1 MIDNSLT
8 MTSLFAFILA
18 LAISFACTPAV
29 RMLAIKIKAVDVPK
43 DNRRMH
49 KVPIPRMGGLAIFAG
64 FLVSVLFFVPLGTE
78 FRSILIGA
86 LILVVLGIIDDIVAL
101 KPKTKFA
108 GQIIAALIPALSG
121 VSIHGIVNPF
131 VPGQYSTLGIFSIP
145 FTVIWIVG
153 ITNAVNF
160 IDGLDGLACGVS
172 AIATV
177 TMFIIAVLFGET
189 YIALMMAALAGACL
203 GFLPYNMNPA
213 KIFMGDTGS
222 MFLGYILATV
232 SIQGLFKF
240 YAVISF
246 AVPFILLGLP
256 IFDTGFAI
264 VRRLLKGQSPLQADR
279 GHVHHRLIDLGF
291 DQKQSVAI
299 LYAFSA
305 LMGLTAVILARTNES
320 KLIILAIAVLVC
332 FFLAMSLMSFEKHHR
347 AEEQV
352 QLERI
357 QKAAME
363 KEASE
368 DTSDEGDP
376 S

>member
-64 FLVSVLFFVPLGTE
+64 FLVSVLFFVPLGNE

-101 KPKTKFA
+101 KPRTKFA

-347 AEEQV
+347 AEEQA

-368 DTSDEGDP
+368 DTTNEGDP

>member
-101 KPKTKFA
+101 KPRTKFA

-222 MFLGYILATV
+222 MFLGYTLATV

-299 LYAFSA
+299 LYTFSA

-347 AEEQV
+347 AEEQA

-368 DTSDEGDP
+368 DTTDEGDP

>member
-222 MFLGYILATV
+222 MFLGYTLATV

-347 AEEQV
+347 AEEQA

-368 DTSDEGDP
+368 DTTNEGDP

>member
-8 MTSLFAFILA
+8 LTSLFAFILA

-145 FTVIWIVG
+145 ITLIWIVG

-347 AEEQV
+347 AEEQA

-368 DTSDEGDP
+368 DTIDEGDP

>member
-64 FLVSVLFFVPLGTE
+64 FLVSVLFFVPLGNE

-101 KPKTKFA
+101 KPRTKFA

-222 MFLGYILATV
+222 MFLGYTLATV

-320 KLIILAIAVLVC
+320 KLIILAIAMLVC

-347 AEEQV
+347 AEEQA

-368 DTSDEGDP
+368 DTTNEGDP